1 MREEFVEEVIDRYDE
16 LLMEEQGRGISYGEI
31 AYIDSLDKEELN
43 KLYEEICEWDKNNK
57 GDD

>member
-1 MREEFVEEVIDRYDE
+1 MRDEFVEEVIDRYDE
-16 LLMEEQGRGISYGEI
+16 LLNEEQGRGISYGEI

-57 GDD
+57 GDN

>member
-43 KLYEEICEWDKNNK
+43 KLYEEICEWDNK
-57 GDD
+57 GDK

>member
-31 AYIDSLDKEELN
+31 AYIDGLDKEELN
-43 KLYEEICEWDKNNK
+43 KLYEEICEWDNNK
-57 GDD
+57 NGDD